1 MSLVLSNQPK
11 KVFNLVKS
19 NKISYKT
26 EKVWSLKRLKTEV
39 QKNRRK
45 NNTKDDY
52 KRMKQFLFL
61 IQSITLS
68 TLKTQVVKS
77 FNGLLFLK
85 VQAKAN

>member
-26 EKVWSLKRLKTEV
+26 EKVWSLKRLKIEV